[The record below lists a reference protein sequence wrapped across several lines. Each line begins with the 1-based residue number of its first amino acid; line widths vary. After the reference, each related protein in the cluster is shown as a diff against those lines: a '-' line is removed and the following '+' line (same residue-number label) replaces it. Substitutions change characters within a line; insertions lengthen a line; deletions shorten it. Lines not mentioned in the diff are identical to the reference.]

1 MTRVLNELPE
11 AFVSHTAISREVS
24 RAVKAGRL
32 RKLASRLYT
41 KNLDDPPEEIVRRNL
56 WSIVAGYFPG
66 ALVADRTA
74 LETAPAPDGTV
85 CLVSERGRTIELPGV
100 VLRPRRGTGPISSD
114 MPFLDGLHLSSQA
127 RAFLENMRASRA
139 RSGRVPRTL
148 TQTRIEERLDRLI
161 RISGKPAVN
170 RLRDEA
176 RAIATELEM
185 EREAARLDSLI
196 GTLLGTR
203 DSRLDSDVGRGRS
216 RGQAYDPDRME
227 LFHTLHQALRD
238 HPPRDRPALRRRA
251 PGPTTLAFFEAYFS
265 NFVEGTEFLV
275 DEAVAIVFEG
285 RIPQQRPAD
294 AHDVI
299 GTWGIVSDTDEMH
312 RTPRDSKAFTSLL
325 RGRHRRI
332 MSGRSEM
339 QPGEFKVADNRA
351 GQTVFVAPDLLR
363 GTLEQGFALH
373 RSLESPFQRAVYMT
387 FLVSEVHPFADGNG
401 RVARVMMNA
410 ELVAG
415 GEERIV
421 IPTAFRDDYLAA
433 LRALSRTGRAEPLI
447 QALDYAQRWTIAV
460 DWASIP
466 ETRRQLDACN
476 AFLDPDEADDE
487 GKRLRMPRRG

>member
-1 MTRVLNELPE
+1 MNRALSELPE

-56 WSIVAGYFPG
+56 WAIVAGFFPG

-74 LETAPAPDGTV
+74 FETVPAPDGTV
-85 CLVSERGRTIELPGV
+85 CLVSERGRTTELPGI
-100 VLRPRRGTGPISSD
+100 VLRPRRGPGAISSD
-114 MPFLDGLHLSSQA
+114 MPFLDGLYLSSQA
-127 RAFLENMRASRA
+127 RAFLENMRPSRA

-148 TQTRIEERLDRLI
+148 TQAQLEERLDRLI
-161 RISGKPAVN
+161 RISGEPAIN

-176 RAIATELEM
+176 RAIAPELDL
-185 EREAARLDSLI
+185 EREAADLDTLI

-203 DSRLDSDVGRGRS
+203 ESRLDSHVGRGRS
-216 RGQAYDPDRME
+216 RGHAYDPDRME
-227 LFHTLHQALRD
+227 LFHSLHQALRD
-238 HPPRDRPALRRRA
+238 HPPRDRPEVRRDV

-275 DEAVAIVFEG
+275 SEAVEIVFEG

-299 GTWGIVSDTDEMH
+299 GTWRIVSDKEEMR
-312 RTPRDSKAFTSLL
+312 RTPRDSEAFLSLL
-325 RGRHRRI
+325 QRRHRQI
-332 MSGRSEM
+332 MSGRPEM
-339 QPGEFKVADNRA
+339 RPGEFKVAGNRA
-351 GQTVFVAPDLLR
+351 GQTIFVAPDLVR
-363 GTLEQGFALH
+363 GTLEEGFVLQ
-373 RSLESPFQRAVYMT
+373 RSLESPFQRAVYTM

-401 RVARVMMNA
+401 RVGRIMMNA

-415 GEERIV
+415 RAERIV

-433 LRALSRTGRAEPLI
+433 LRALSRTRRPEPLI

-460 DWASIP
+460 DWTSVP
-466 ETRRQLDACN
+466 ETQRQLDACN
-476 AFLDPDEADDE
+476 AFLDPAEAEAE
-487 GKRLRMPRRG
+487 GERLRMPR

>member
-1 MTRVLNELPE
+1 MNRVLNELPE
-11 AFVSHTAISREVS
+11 AFVSHTAISRGVS

-56 WSIVAGYFPG
+56 WGIVAGYFPG

-85 CLVSERGRTIELPGV
+85 CLVTERGRTIELPGI
-100 VLRPRRGTGPISSD
+100 VLRPRRGPGPISSD
-114 MPFLDGLHLSSQA
+114 MSFLEGLYLSSQT
-127 RAFLENMRASRA
+127 RAFLENLRASRA

-148 TQTRIEERLDRLI
+148 TRARIEERLDRLI

-176 RAIATELEM
+176 RTIATELEM
-185 EREAARLDSLI
+185 EREAARLDTLI

-216 RGQAYDPDRME
+216 RGRAYDPDRME
-227 LFHTLHQALRD
+227 LFHALHQALRD
-238 HPPRDRPALRRRA
+238 HPPRDRPALRRHA

-275 DEAVAIVFEG
+275 DEAVEIVFEG

-299 GTWGIVSDTDEMH
+299 GTWRIVSDTDEM
-312 RTPRDSKAFTSLL
+312 RQTPRDSKTLTSLL
-325 RGRHRRI
+325 QARHRRI
-332 MSGRSEM
+332 MSGRPETR
-339 QPGEFKVADNRA
+339 PGDFKVADNRA
-351 GQTVFVAPDLLR
+351 GQTVFVAPDLVR
-363 GTLEQGFALH
+363 GTLEQGFGLY
-373 RSLESPFQRAVYMT
+373 RSLETPFHRAVYMM

-415 GEERIV
+415 QEERIV

-460 DWASIP
+460 DWTSIP
-466 ETRRQLDACN
+466 ETQRQLDACH
-476 AFLDPDEADDE
+476 AFLDPDEADAE

>member
-1 MTRVLNELPE
+1 MYRVLNELPE

-41 KNLDDPPEEIVRRNL
+41 KNLDGPPEEIVRRHL
-56 WSIVAGYFPG
+56 WGIVAGYFPG

-85 CLVSERGRTIELPGV
+85 CLVTERGRTIELPGI
-100 VLRPRRGTGPISSD
+100 VLRPRRGPGPISSD
-114 MPFLDGLHLSSQA
+114 MPFLEGLYVSSQT

-139 RSGRVPRTL
+139 RNGRVPRTL
-148 TQTRIEERLDRLI
+148 AQTRIEERLDRLI
-161 RISGKPAVN
+161 RISGEMAVN
-170 RLRDEA
+170 RLREEA
-176 RAIATELEM
+176 RVIATELKM
-185 EREAARLDSLI
+185 ENEAARLDSLI

-238 HPPRDRPALRRRA
+238 HPPRDRPALRRDA

-275 DEAVAIVFEG
+275 DEAVEIVFEG
-285 RIPQQRPAD
+285 KIPQQRLAD

-299 GTWGIVSDTDEMH
+299 GTWRIVSDTDEMH
-312 RTPRDSKAFTSLL
+312 RTARDSEGLTSLL
-325 RGRHRRI
+325 QGRHRRI
-332 MSGRSEM
+332 MGGRPETR
-339 QPGEFKVADNRA
+339 PGEFKVAGNRA
-351 GQTVFVAPDLLR
+351 GQTIFVAPDLVR
-363 GTLEQGFALH
+363 GTMVQGFALC
-373 RSLESPFQRAVYMT
+373 RSLESPFQRAVYMM

-415 GEERIV
+415 GAERIV

-447 QALDYAQRWTIAV
+447 HALDYAQRWTIAV

-466 ETRRQLDACN
+466 ETQRQLDACN
-476 AFLDPDEADDE
+476 AFLDPDEAEAE
-487 GKRLRMPRRG
+487 GRRLRMPR